1 MALQTHLVDGID
13 YLERPGAPGA
23 PVLLLLHGIGSN
35 ANSFLPSIAE
45 LSDDWHVIAWNA
57 PGYGRSEPLS
67 SEWPLA
73 FDYAEAL
80 HRLVTALKLDRVLLA
95 GHSLG
100 TLIGAAYAAAHR
112 DRVARLLLAS
122 PALGHGM
129 SRGSLSPTAQA
140 RIDDLHRLGAPA
152 FAAARAARLVYRPED
167 NPMLV
172 ARVRE
177 SMEQVKSPGYYA
189 AARMLASGRLLDDAA
204 RLFVPT
210 DVIVGA
216 EDVVTPP
223 DGARRVHAALR
234 EEARG
239 NLGIVP
245 GAGHAIYLQAPAA
258 FAAALGVLV
267 ETAC

>member
-1 MALQTHLVDGID
+1 MSLQAHLVEGID
-13 YLERPGAPGA
+13 YLERPGKPGG

-35 ANSFLPSIAE
+35 ANSFQPLMPELPG
-45 LSDDWHVIAWNA
+45 DWRVIAWNA

-67 SEWPLA
+67 SDWPLA
-73 FDYAEAL
+73 LDYAEAL
-80 HRLVTALKLDRVLLA
+80 HRLVTALKLDRILLA

-100 TLIGAAYAAAHR
+100 TLVGAAYAAAHR

-167 NPMLV
+167 NPTLV
-172 ARVRE
+172 ARVRDG
-177 SMEQVKSPGYYA
+177 MGQVKSPGYDA

-234 EEARG
+234 DEARG
-239 NLGIVP
+239 TLRIVP
-245 GAGHAIYLQAPAA
+245 DAGHAIYLQTPAA
-258 FAAALGVLV
+258 FATALESLA